1 MRFLPLLL
9 LAAFCGGCATVQRP
23 VPGPLAADETAAV
36 VADCAEVL
44 AGRFAPAK
52 TTLAVTGF
60 PATLPAALA
69 EALRAKG
76 YAVDDS
82 GSVGTGCSVALD
94 VVDDG
99 SLLLRVSVGDWTA
112 FRLYQRDPSGFVA
125 LTPFS
130 VSTGDPQHG

>member
-23 VPGPLAADETAAV
+23 VPGPLASDETAAL
-36 VADCAEVL
+36 VADCAEIL

-60 PATLPAALA
+60 PATLPSALA

-82 GSVGTGCSVALD
+82 GSVGIGCTVALD

-112 FRLYQRDPSGFVA
+112 CRLYQRDPSGFAA

-130 VSTGDPQHG
+130 ISTGDPHNG

>member
-9 LAAFCGGCATVQRP
+9 LAALCGGCATVQRP
-23 VPGPLAADETAAV
+23 VPGPLASDETSAL
-36 VADCAEVL
+36 VADCAEIL

-52 TTLAVTGF
+52 TTFAVTGF

-76 YAVDDS
+76 YAVAEP
-82 GSVGTGCSVALD
+82 GSVGTDCTVALD

-99 SLLLRVSVGDWTA
+99 SLLLRVSVGEWTA
-112 FRLYQRDPSGFVA
+112 CRLYQRDPSGFAA

-130 VSTGDPQHG
+130 VSTGDPTNG